1 MLLFIDDEFLGVAA
15 EVEAILQDR
24 EVVVKSQALVPA
36 KEHNDALLLC
46 GNNVFCDVYNS
57 IFSFVPKEKGLIQSL
72 SD

>member
-15 EVEAILQDR
+15 EVEAILPDR
-24 EVVVKSQALVPA
+24 AVAAKLQHVVPA

-46 GNNVFCDVYNS
+46 GNNVFCDVYNN

-72 SD
+72 SG